1 MSTGKKTTD
10 EEAVKAA
17 EAAGEQENVQTAV
30 EARIAELE
38 KRLAELAQ
46 RGGEAADEPTPRA
59 QIDERLSE
67 LVTIELFADGDR
79 YSRDFVAGVNGK
91 LWKIKRGQPVQVPR
105 YVAELVM
112 RSVNQDRQT
121 ANLIRARDGKYV
133 QYADL

>member
-1 MSTGKKTTD
+1 MSTEKKTTNG
-10 EEAVKAA
+10 EAVKTA
-17 EAAGEQENVQTAV
+17 EAAGVQESVQTAV

-38 KRLAELAQ
+38 KRLAALARQ
-46 RGGEAADEPTPRA
+46 GGEADEPAGRA
-59 QIDERLSE
+59 QIDAHLLEP
-67 LVTIELFADGDR
+67 VTIELFADGDR

-91 LWKIKRGQPVQVPR
+91 LWKIKHGQPVQVPR

-121 ANLIRARDGKYV
+121 ANLIRERDGKYV